1 MHPSVDGC
9 LGDFRDLPIV
19 NSAVNTGVCVYLF
32 KLEFS
37 SFLDIYPG
45 VVLMNH
51 RSLFLVFFCLFVL
64 RNPMLLC
71 IFPVPICIP
80 MKRKGGF
87 LFP

>member
-37 SFLDIYPG
+37 SFLDIYSG

-64 RNPMLLC
+64 RNLHTVFHSGYTDLC
-71 IFPVPICIP
+71 SN
-80 MKRKGGF
+80 
-87 LFP
+87 